1 MNNQVNKYIILGA
14 GGHAKVLASAIKLMG
29 GNVLGYLS
37 PDKNVG
43 HKVFLN
49 GTVLG
54 GDDYINK
61 FSSAEISLV
70 NGIGHLPRQNLRK
83 DIFVKFKDQEYLF
96 ATVIHP
102 NAYVAQECSICE
114 GAQLMVGAVVQ
125 PGSCIGKN
133 VILNTGA
140 KIDHDVT
147 IGHSTHIAPGATI
160 CGGVT
165 IGDNCFIG
173 SGATIIQGISIGD
186 NVIVAAGAVVRE
198 NIEANAVFKI

>member
-1 MNNQVNKYIILGA
+1 MNNKVNKYIILGA
-14 GGHAKVLASAIKLMG
+14 GGHAKVLASAIKLIG

-43 HKVFLN
+43 HKVFLD

-70 NGIGHLPRQNLRK
+70 NGIGYLPRQNLRK

-125 PGSCIGKN
+125 PGSYIGKN

-147 IGHSTHIAPGATI
+147 IGHSTHIAPGAII

-165 IGDNCFIG
+165 IGNNCFIG

-186 NVIVAAGAVVRE
+186 NVIVAAGATVRE
-198 NIEANAVFKI
+198 NIEANAVFKV